1 MTAQQVL
8 DSCQQLYEKHKL
20 ITYPRSDCR
29 YLPKEHL
36 KQVKAVSQAVAVNEP
51 ELALAAQQADTALI
65 SRAWNDGKVDAHH
78 AIIPTEKRM
87 PAGRLSVAE
96 QRLYQ
101 MIARQYLAQFYPPF
115 CYRDTLAEVT
125 IAGGCFVAKARVERS
140 AGWKKLFRQHNS
152 GDKVALTADEAGV
165 DRDVAKLAF
174 KDNAIDMIDAWID
187 SIDMELAH
195 RLPAE
200 KLAAMKIR
208 DRITAL
214 LATRLEIMAPD
225 RESLRRAMAIMAMP
239 QNLVRSAKIG
249 WRSADRMWRLAGDT
263 ASDFNHY
270 TKRMTLS
277 AVYASTLSV
286 FVNDDS
292 DNFAD
297 ARAFLDRRIDNV
309 MQFEKVKFQ
318 AKQRQE
324 YVPSLS
330 RFIGRLRY
338 PAR

>member
-1 MTAQQVL
+1 MSISPLPADPTL
-8 DSCQQLYEKHKL
+8 DEV
-20 ITYPRSDCR
+20 R
-29 YLPKEHL
+29 
-36 KQVKAVSQAVAVNEP
+36 A
-51 ELALAAQQADTALI
+51 ALAPI
-65 SRAWNDGKVDAHH
+65 
-78 AIIPTEKRM
+78 
-87 PAGRLSVAE
+87 
-96 QRLYQ
+96 
-101 MIARQYLAQFYPPF
+101 IARN
-115 CYRDTLAEVT
+115 
-125 IAGGCFVAKARVERS
+125 AGFD
-140 AGWKKLFRQHNS
+140 GWSDAAVH
-152 GDKVALTADEAGV
+152 AAADEAGV

-214 LATRLEIMAPD
+214 LATRLEIMALD

>member
-1 MTAQQVL
+1 MFISPLPADPTL
-8 DSCQQLYEKHKL
+8 DEV
-20 ITYPRSDCR
+20 R
-29 YLPKEHL
+29 
-36 KQVKAVSQAVAVNEP
+36 A
-51 ELALAAQQADTALI
+51 ALAPI
-65 SRAWNDGKVDAHH
+65 
-78 AIIPTEKRM
+78 
-87 PAGRLSVAE
+87 
-96 QRLYQ
+96 
-101 MIARQYLAQFYPPF
+101 IARN
-115 CYRDTLAEVT
+115 
-125 IAGGCFVAKARVERS
+125 AGFD
-140 AGWKKLFRQHNS
+140 GWSDAAVH
-152 GDKVALTADEAGV
+152 AAADEAGV

-214 LATRLEIMAPD
+214 LATRLDIMAPD

>member
-1 MTAQQVL
+1 MSISPLPADPTL
-8 DSCQQLYEKHKL
+8 DEV
-20 ITYPRSDCR
+20 R
-29 YLPKEHL
+29 
-36 KQVKAVSQAVAVNEP
+36 A
-51 ELALAAQQADTALI
+51 ALA
-65 SRAWNDGKVDAHH
+65 
-78 AIIPTEKRM
+78 P
-87 PAGRLSVAE
+87 
-96 QRLYQ
+96 
-101 MIARQYLAQFYPPF
+101 MIARN
-115 CYRDTLAEVT
+115 
-125 IAGGCFVAKARVERS
+125 AGFD
-140 AGWKKLFRQHNS
+140 GWSDAAVH
-152 GDKVALTADEAGV
+152 AAADEAGV

-174 KDNAIDMIDAWID
+174 NDNAIDMIDAWID

>member
-1 MTAQQVL
+1 MSINPLPADPTL
-8 DSCQQLYEKHKL
+8 DEV
-20 ITYPRSDCR
+20 R
-29 YLPKEHL
+29 
-36 KQVKAVSQAVAVNEP
+36 A
-51 ELALAAQQADTALI
+51 ALAPI
-65 SRAWNDGKVDAHH
+65 
-78 AIIPTEKRM
+78 
-87 PAGRLSVAE
+87 
-96 QRLYQ
+96 
-101 MIARQYLAQFYPPF
+101 IARN
-115 CYRDTLAEVT
+115 
-125 IAGGCFVAKARVERS
+125 AGFD
-140 AGWKKLFRQHNS
+140 GWSDAAVH
-152 GDKVALTADEAGV
+152 AAADEAGV

-200 KLAAMKIR
+200 KLATMKIR

-214 LATRLEIMAPD
+214 LATRLDIMAPD
-225 RESLRRAMAIMAMP
+225 RESLRRAMAIMSMP

>member
-1 MTAQQVL
+1 MSITPLPADTTL
-8 DSCQQLYEKHKL
+8 DEV
-20 ITYPRSDCR
+20 R
-29 YLPKEHL
+29 
-36 KQVKAVSQAVAVNEP
+36 A
-51 ELALAAQQADTALI
+51 ALAPI
-65 SRAWNDGKVDAHH
+65 
-78 AIIPTEKRM
+78 
-87 PAGRLSVAE
+87 
-96 QRLYQ
+96 
-101 MIARQYLAQFYPPF
+101 IARN
-115 CYRDTLAEVT
+115 
-125 IAGGCFVAKARVERS
+125 AGFD
-140 AGWKKLFRQHNS
+140 GWSDAAVH
-152 GDKVALTADEAGV
+152 AAADEAGV

-200 KLAAMKIR
+200 KLATMKIR

-214 LATRLEIMAPD
+214 LATRLDIMAPD

>member
-1 MTAQQVL
+1 MSISPLPADPTL
-8 DSCQQLYEKHKL
+8 DEV
-20 ITYPRSDCR
+20 R
-29 YLPKEHL
+29 
-36 KQVKAVSQAVAVNEP
+36 A
-51 ELALAAQQADTALI
+51 ALAPI
-65 SRAWNDGKVDAHH
+65 
-78 AIIPTEKRM
+78 
-87 PAGRLSVAE
+87 
-96 QRLYQ
+96 
-101 MIARQYLAQFYPPF
+101 IARN
-115 CYRDTLAEVT
+115 
-125 IAGGCFVAKARVERS
+125 AGFD
-140 AGWKKLFRQHNS
+140 GWSDAAVH
-152 GDKVALTADEAGV
+152 AAADEAGV

-249 WRSADRMWRLAGDT
+249 WRSADRLWRLAGDT

>member
-1 MTAQQVL
+1 MSINPLPADPTL
-8 DSCQQLYEKHKL
+8 DEV
-20 ITYPRSDCR
+20 R
-29 YLPKEHL
+29 
-36 KQVKAVSQAVAVNEP
+36 A
-51 ELALAAQQADTALI
+51 ALAPI
-65 SRAWNDGKVDAHH
+65 
-78 AIIPTEKRM
+78 
-87 PAGRLSVAE
+87 
-96 QRLYQ
+96 
-101 MIARQYLAQFYPPF
+101 IARN
-115 CYRDTLAEVT
+115 
-125 IAGGCFVAKARVERS
+125 AGFD
-140 AGWKKLFRQHNS
+140 GWSDAAVH
-152 GDKVALTADEAGV
+152 AAADEAGV

>member
-1 MTAQQVL
+1 MAWRTACGLRLQDAAADEIGV
-8 DSCQQLYEKHKL
+8 DH
-20 ITYPRSDCR
+20 D
-29 YLPKEHL
+29 
-36 KQVKAVSQAVAVNEP
+36 VAR
-51 ELALAAQQADTALI
+51 LALK
-65 SRAWNDGKVDAHH
+65 GK
-78 AIIPTEKRM
+78 
-87 PAGRLSVAE
+87 
-96 QRLYQ
+96 
-101 MIARQYLAQFYPPF
+101 
-115 CYRDTLAEVT
+115 
-125 IAGGCFVAKARVERS
+125 
-140 AGWKKLFRQHNS
+140 
-152 GDKVALTADEAGV
+152 
-165 DRDVAKLAF
+165 
-174 KDNAIDMIDAWID
+174 AIDTIDAWIEG
-187 SIDMELAH
+187 IDLELAR
-195 RLPAE
+195 RLPPE

-277 AVYASTLSV
+277 AVYASTLGV

-292 DNFAD
+292 ENFAD